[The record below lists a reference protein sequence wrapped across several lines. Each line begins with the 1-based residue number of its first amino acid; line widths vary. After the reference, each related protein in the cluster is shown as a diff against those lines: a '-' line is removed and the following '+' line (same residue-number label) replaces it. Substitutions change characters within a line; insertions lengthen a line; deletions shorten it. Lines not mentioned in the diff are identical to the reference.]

1 MNVILLRHDWPE
13 QVGFRLERPEGRD
26 DYTFLHFM
34 TNCDITVNGKTYSAT
49 PGACIFYSPGTPQC
63 FSSPDNAV
71 LHNWVHIDASLNDLL
86 IKFNIPQNK
95 VLYPYSTAF
104 ISEIF
109 RKAEAEFYS
118 GGNFKDEMLNVY
130 MTEFLIKF
138 SRALTEKQYYEIEE
152 NSYGKLREVR
162 QKILLEPEHKWSVA
176 EMAALSSL
184 SPSRFHAVYKAFFG
198 TSPMK
203 DVIEARIYHAQSVL
217 TSDMQSSIYEIA
229 EKLGYTDKYHFI
241 RQFKAAT
248 GETPAAYRKHR
259 K

>member
-1 MNVILLRHDWPE
+1 MNVILLRHDWSE

-34 TNCDITVNGKTYSAT
+34 TNCDITINGKTYSAT

-71 LHNWVHIDASLNDLL
+71 LHNWVHIDTSLNELL
-86 IKFNIPQNK
+86 IKFNIPQNE

-109 RKAEAEFYS
+109 RKAESEFYS
-118 GGNFKDEMLNVY
+118 GGNFRNEMLNVY

-152 NSYGKLREVR
+152 NSYGKIREVR
-162 QKILLEPEHKWSVA
+162 QKILSEPEHKWSVA
-176 EMAALSSL
+176 EMG
-184 SPSRFHAVYKAFFG
+184 SPFF
-198 TSPMK
+198 
-203 DVIEARIYHAQSVL
+203 IESVKISCCLQSFFRNI
-217 TSDMQSSIYEIA
+217 SDERC
-229 EKLGYTDKYHFI
+229 D
-241 RQFKAAT
+241 
-248 GETPAAYRKHR
+248 
-259 K
+259 